1 MSPEDTKLK
10 IRVASEQHSVDWGTG
25 IAAREIRGH
34 SFRLGD
40 EHGYQRAIDELKEIN
55 EEVDHPPT
63 NFYFTRAIE
72 FLEGRQKEL
81 NILRGKLP

>member
-40 EHGYQRAIDELKEIN
+40 EHGYQRAIDDLNSVEGYTHN
-55 EEVDHPPT
+55 QAV
-63 NFYFTRAIE
+63 E
-72 FLEGRQKEL
+72 FLINRQKEL
-81 NILRGKLP
+81 NNLRGKIS